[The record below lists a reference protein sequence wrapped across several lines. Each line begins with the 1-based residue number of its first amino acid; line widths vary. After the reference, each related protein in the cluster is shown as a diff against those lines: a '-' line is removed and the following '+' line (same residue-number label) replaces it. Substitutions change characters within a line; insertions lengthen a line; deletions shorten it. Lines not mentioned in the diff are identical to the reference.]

1 MAEKQRTLK
10 AAIKLQGI
18 GLHTGEKVNLEICP
32 APDNHGYKFQR
43 TDLEGEPIIKA
54 DADLVVAT
62 DRGTTLEFKGA
73 RVYTTEHVLAA
84 LYGCQVDNALI
95 KLDGPEVPI
104 MDGSS
109 LLFVRAIEEVGY
121 QDQEAE
127 RDYFILTENIPW
139 EDTDKGIE
147 FLAVPDSNYRITVMV
162 DYKSPVL
169 GTQHA
174 SMYNICEFNT
184 EIAPCRTFVFL
195 RELEFLATNNLIKGG
210 DLDNAIVLVDRED
223 VSKEELSRL
232 AKLLGKENLNISVDG
247 IGVLNSTK
255 LQFENEPARHKLL
268 DIVGDLALV
277 GRPIKA
283 HILGARPGHSGNVRF
298 AKVLKEQIKKQE
310 KEGRKFDLT
319 KEPLYNINDIER
331 MLPHRFP
338 FLMVDKIMEIH
349 EESII
354 GVKNVTM
361 NEPIFTGHFPGNPVF
376 PGVLQIEAMAQ
387 VGGIFALSKVDEPHL
402 YSTYFM
408 KIDKVKFKQKVL
420 PGDTLVF
427 ELFLLSP
434 IRRGLVEMGGR
445 AYVNGK
451 VVMEAEMLAQVIKD
465 KVEV

>member
-1 MAEKQRTLK
+1 MIEQQRTLK
-10 AAIKLQGI
+10 SAIKLHGV
-18 GLHTGEKVNLEICP
+18 GLHTGEKVTVEICP

-43 TDLEGEPIIKA
+43 VDLDGEPIIKA
-54 DADLVVAT
+54 DVDLVVAT
-62 DRGTTLEFKGA
+62 DRGTTLEYKGA
-73 RVYTTEHVLAA
+73 RVYTTEHILAA

-95 KLDGPEVPI
+95 KIDAPEVPI

-109 LLFVRAIEEVGY
+109 LPFVKAIEEVGY
-121 QDQEAE
+121 EEQLAVRE
-127 RDYFILTENIPW
+127 YLILDEIIPW

-147 FLAVPDSNYRITVMV
+147 FLAVPDPNYRITVMV

-174 SMYNICEFNT
+174 SMYNIGEFK
-184 EIAPCRTFVFL
+184 EHFAACRTFVFL

-210 DLDNAIVLVDRED
+210 DLDNAIVLVERTD
-223 VSKEELSRL
+223 VSQEELNRL
-232 AKLLGKENLNISVDG
+232 AKLLGKEDLKISIDG

-277 GRPIKA
+277 GKPIKA

-298 AKVLKEQIKKQE
+298 AKVLKDQIKKQE
-310 KEGRKFDLT
+310 KAGRKFDLT
-319 KEPLYNINDIER
+319 KDPLYTTCDIEKI
-331 MLPHRFP
+331 LPHRYP
-338 FLMVDKIMEIH
+338 FLMVDKIMEIN

-354 GVKNVTM
+354 GVKNITM

-387 VGGIFALSKVDEPHL
+387 VGGIFALSKVEDPQL

-408 KIDKVKFKQKVL
+408 KIDKVKFKQKVV
-420 PGDTLVF
+420 PGDTVVF
-427 ELFLLSP
+427 ELSLLSP
-434 IRRGLVEMGGR
+434 IRRGLVEMIGR
-445 AYVNGK
+445 AFVNGK
-451 VVMEAEMLAQVIKD
+451 LVVEAEMLAQIIKD
-465 KVEV
+465 K

>member
-1 MAEKQRTLK
+1 MIEQQRTLK
-10 AAIKLQGI
+10 SAIKLHGV
-18 GLHTGEKVNLEICP
+18 GLHTGEKVTVEICP

-43 TDLEGEPIIKA
+43 VDLDGEPIIKA
-54 DADLVVAT
+54 DVDLVVAT
-62 DRGTTLEFKGA
+62 DRGTTLEYKGA
-73 RVYTTEHVLAA
+73 RVYTTEHILAA

-95 KLDGPEVPI
+95 KIDAPEVPI

-109 LLFVRAIEEVGY
+109 LPFVKAIEEVGY
-121 QDQEAE
+121 EDQLAVRE
-127 RDYFILTENIPW
+127 YLILDEIIPW

-147 FLAVPDSNYRITVMV
+147 FLAVPDPNYRITVMV

-174 SMYNICEFNT
+174 SMYNIGEFK
-184 EIAPCRTFVFL
+184 EHFAACRTFVFL

-210 DLDNAIVLVDRED
+210 DLDNAIVLVERTD
-223 VSKEELSRL
+223 VSQEELNRL
-232 AKLLGKENLNISVDG
+232 AKLLGKEDLKISIDG

-277 GRPIKA
+277 GKPIKA

-298 AKVLKEQIKKQE
+298 AKVLKDQIKKQE
-310 KEGRKFDLT
+310 KAGRKFDLT
-319 KEPLYNINDIER
+319 KDPLYTTCDIEKI
-331 MLPHRFP
+331 LPHRYP
-338 FLMVDKIMEIH
+338 FLMVDKIMEIN

-354 GVKNVTM
+354 GVKNITM

-387 VGGIFALSKVDEPHL
+387 VGGIFALSKVEDPQL

-408 KIDKVKFKQKVL
+408 KIDKVKFKQKVV
-420 PGDTLVF
+420 PGDTIVF
-427 ELFLLSP
+427 ELSLLSP
-434 IRRGLVEMGGR
+434 IRRGLVEMIGR
-445 AYVNGK
+445 AFVNGK
-451 VVMEAEMLAQVIKD
+451 LVVEAEMLAQIIKD
-465 KVEV
+465 K